1 MNHAIFRGA
10 VTSACAVNTYTVTA
24 EVGMSKMHTV
34 VGGQSSVLA
43 RENQNNGT
51 RSSRCGFSFCFALSF
66 YDGVALL
73 GYCCCVVMKRT
84 MALNSFFIVAR
95 NELLMKFLF

>member
-10 VTSACAVNTYTVTA
+10 VTSACAVNIHTHGYSR
-24 EVGMSKMHTV
+24 EVGMSKMH
-34 VGGQSSVLA
+34 GGWRSKLA
-43 RENQNNGT
+43 REKQNNGT

-66 YDGVALL
+66 YDVLAFLCYGV
-73 GYCCCVVMKRT
+73 YVKRT
-84 MALNSFFIVAR
+84 MALNSFFMVAR